1 MAIQDTSGIQ
11 WRLSSGRSVIA
22 SPMQDI
28 DSKRNALS
36 GKGVLVWD
44 TEDGVPFLEVPIED
58 REIILGEGKPKVAS
72 HTNRSI
78 TARDLF
84 AYKNVKE
91 AWVKRTAKV
100 LLVQGGAHKVASE
113 VETDIKIIRNVGL
126 QARNA
131 YSSTDAHPAGMGQI
145 GQVVSTSIGGA
156 ITLLGIG
163 SSVAQFAGSAS
174 AYVKGGKKVKS
185 AEDAQKTYTL
195 AQQNLDATVAA
206 QKEMI
211 DVARDEVNRNQAGRI
226 LGQEMRSGA
235 KKGMGLSVV
244 SAGVGVAGLAV
255 DGMHLTTAIAPAIEG
270 ASVLSSLS
278 TGIGVAS
285 SLVCL
290 PLSSYSLYSNLM
302 SADQHL
308 ATKRAAENLC
318 EEYGVNG
325 KEDPELELIGNMVK
339 ERQAY
344 KGKGFTAGMSALKI
358 FGSVIG
364 LVATAGGLLA
374 ASGTAAATAFAILT
388 PIGWTISAG
397 ATLGLIGYGL
407 YKVGK
412 YVHRRMEIRELN
424 AFAAH
429 TSPVTDR
436 DSLPELSVAQEN
448 RLNALRQKASQV
460 LAAELDRMPTDEEVE
475 SKVNVDII
483 ERLLKKDASFAA
495 QVLFTRFQEGTLAYV
510 EESGKTID
518 ELTQDDFVKAGG
530 GAKFLA
536 KIGSFDL
543 EALKAIAHGDTQDPK
558 DAIALIM
565 KRLHI

>member
-1 MAIQDTSGIQ
+1 MAVEDISNTQ
-11 WRLSSGRSVIA
+11 WRLSCGQSIIA

-28 DSKRNALS
+28 EAKRNALS

-44 TEDGVPFLEVPIED
+44 TENGVPFLEVPIED

-72 HTNRSI
+72 HMSRSV

-100 LLVQGGAHKVASE
+100 LLVQGGAYKVASE
-113 VETDIKIIRNVGL
+113 IESDIKIIRNVSL

-131 YSSTDAHPAGMGQI
+131 HSSTDVNPVGAGQV
-145 GQVVSTSIGGA
+145 GQVVSTSVGGA

-174 AYVKGGKKVKS
+174 AYVQGGKKVKS
-185 AEDAQKTYTL
+185 AEHAQKTYAL

-206 QKEMI
+206 QGEMI
-211 DVARDEVNRNQAGRI
+211 AVARDEVNRSQAGRI
-226 LGQEMRSGA
+226 LGQDMRSGA
-235 KKGMGLSVV
+235 KKGMGLSAAW
-244 SAGVGVAGLAV
+244 AGVEVASLVTEGIDLA
-255 DGMHLTTAIAPAIEG
+255 TTIAPAMES

-290 PLSSYSLYSNLM
+290 PLHSYSLYSNLV
-302 SADQHL
+302 SADEHL
-308 ATKRAAENLC
+308 ATKKAAENLC

-344 KGKGFTAGMSALKI
+344 KGKGFTAGISALKI

-364 LVATAGGLLA
+364 LVAMAGAAVA
-374 ASGTAAATAFAILT
+374 ASGTAAATVFAILT
-388 PIGWTISAG
+388 PVGWTISAA

-424 AFAAH
+424 KLAAH
-429 TSPVTDR
+429 TSEMADK
-436 DSLPELSVAQEN
+436 DSLPKLSEKQQSHLDV
-448 RLNALRQKASQV
+448 LRKEAIQV
-460 LAAELDRMPTDEEVE
+460 LKAELDRMPTDREVD

-483 ERLLKKDASFAA
+483 ERLLKVDSSFAA
-495 QVLFTRFQEGTLAYV
+495 QVLFVRFKEDVLDYV
-510 EESGKTID
+510 ETSGKTID
-518 ELTQDDFVKAGG
+518 ELTQDDFVSAGG

-543 EALKAIAHGDTQDPK
+543 EALKAIAHASSEDPK
-558 DAIALIM
+558 DSIALIM